1 MTQRHWE
8 TCKDVCILVNSYM
21 NDNNCFF
28 FFVNICKLE
37 LNFLKLDFLLLTGLK
52 KKLWCIEFFLCT
64 PFYYTVSLKVP
75 HCK

>member
-1 MTQRHWE
+1 MAQRHWE

-28 FFVNICKLE
+28 FVYICKLE

-52 KKLWCIEFFLCT
+52 KKI
-64 PFYYTVSLKVP
+64 
-75 HCK
+75 